1 MNTIEPLL
9 TLLAHAERERDL
21 AQAEAQRTAQE
32 LASAQ
37 AQVKQLQDYRRDY
50 ELRWSE
56 QFSRSGGIDIVQ
68 CYQGFIT
75 RLSLAIEQQERLAL
89 HAAQRSH
96 RAATQLHEHGLRLAS
111 VRKLIERRSHE
122 VRRAGDRREQ
132 KLGDELAARAA
143 WRKGVTDDLLSAI

>member
-75 RLSLAIEQQERLAL
+75 RETDFST
-89 HAAQRSH
+89 SM
-96 RAATQLHEHGLRLAS
+96 
-111 VRKLIERRSHE
+111 
-122 VRRAGDRREQ
+122 AG
-132 KLGDELAARAA
+132 
-143 WRKGVTDDLLSAI
+143 